1 MVTIGELNEEHKRN
15 LKNDIK
21 LRPGQLL
28 KETVRSA
35 CDSIARESNSARLA
49 GSLQSI
55 ERQISAMVDAA
66 DFNEIT
72 TKEFD
77 AIKRCHYIVLKELR
91 QLGLL
96 AF

>member
-1 MVTIGELNEEHKRN
+1 MNAGL
-15 LKNDIK
+15 L
-21 LRPGQLL
+21 LRQA
-28 KETVRSA
+28 VQ
-35 CDSIARESNSARLA
+35 DSIQQHAREAVLV

-55 ERQISAMVDAA
+55 EQQISSMIDGAE
-66 DFNEIT
+66 FSEIT